1 MYAVRDHDMFSYIK
15 SHPEDFPEKDKKTYR
30 EVFEEFHP
38 VRWSLQNACS
48 GFIDNQLFLY
58 FVELFLWH
66 LKFMLIS

>member
-1 MYAVRDHDMFSYIK
+1 MIFLNMIFK
-15 SHPEDFPEKDKKTYR
+15 SFVIFLFIDKKTYR